1 MVARD
6 GGEVPQETSAFIT
19 VRLTDAAWG
28 AAGGEFTTTRR
39 PSTAAAATRQLK
51 MVYFSRKNSVPEDL
65 PVGRPFAKLVLT
77 DAAIVDENVVDFK
90 LVQQGR
96 RVFKLFKN
104 STAAY
109 LTVARELDFEKE
121 PRYEVTVSSQSS
133 HQLFVFLVAFFM
145 PDFISIIRGRLT
157 IFSIY
162 LQVEVNDPTNSL
174 NSFKENF
181 EIVVGDSNDHAPK
194 FERATYKASLEES
207 SEPGTSVLAVRATDK
222 DDGENGRLRYSLR

>member
-1 MVARD
+1 MSYPDTKPVSLQVHEIVVVARD

-19 VRLTDAAWG
+19 VRLTDAAGG
-28 AAGGEFTTTRR
+28 AGSEVPTTRR
-39 PSTAAAATRQLK
+39 APTPPSAARQLK

-104 STAAY
+104 ATAAY

-121 PRYEVTVSSQSS
+121 PSYDVTVRCTYY
-133 HQLFVFLVAFFM
+133 LF
-145 PDFISIIRGRLT
+145 
-157 IFSIY
+157 
-162 LQVEVNDPTNSL
+162 
-174 NSFKENF
+174 
-181 EIVVGDSNDHAPK
+181 H
-194 FERATYKASLEES
+194 
-207 SEPGTSVLAVRATDK
+207 
-222 DDGENGRLRYSLR
+222 

>member
-1 MVARD
+1 MVVARD

-19 VRLTDAAWG
+19 VRLTDAA
-28 AAGGEFTTTRR
+28 GGSEFPTTRR
-39 PSTAAAATRQLK
+39 APTPPSAARQLK

-121 PRYEVTVSSQSS
+121 PRYDITVS
-133 HQLFVFLVAFFM
+133 LVFL
-145 PDFISIIRGRLT
+145 RHLT
-157 IFSIY
+157 RK
-162 LQVEVNDPTNSL
+162 SL
-174 NSFKENF
+174 ICNYQLSHIHSFA
-181 EIVVGDSNDHAPK
+181 G
-194 FERATYKASLEES
+194 
-207 SEPGTSVLAVRATDK
+207 
-222 DDGENGRLRYSLR
+222 

>member
-1 MVARD
+1 MVVARD

-19 VRLTDAAWG
+19 VRLTDAAGG
-28 AAGGEFTTTRR
+28 AGSEFPTTRR
-39 PSTAAAATRQLK
+39 APTPPSAARQLK

-104 STAAY
+104 ATAAY

-121 PRYEVTVSSQSS
+121 PRYDITVS
-133 HQLFVFLVAFFM
+133 LVFL
-145 PDFISIIRGRLT
+145 RHLT
-157 IFSIY
+157 R
-162 LQVEVNDPTNSL
+162 NSL
-174 NSFKENF
+174 MCNSKLSHIHSFA
-181 EIVVGDSNDHAPK
+181 G
-194 FERATYKASLEES
+194 
-207 SEPGTSVLAVRATDK
+207 
-222 DDGENGRLRYSLR
+222 